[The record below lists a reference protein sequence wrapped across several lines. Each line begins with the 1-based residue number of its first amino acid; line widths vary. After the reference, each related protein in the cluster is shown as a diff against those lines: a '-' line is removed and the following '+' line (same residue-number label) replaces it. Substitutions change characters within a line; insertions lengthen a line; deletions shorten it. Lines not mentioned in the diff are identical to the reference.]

1 MKDRVSV
8 AVTGGIGSGKS
19 TVIKI
24 LKELN
29 YPVFSCDEISKELS
43 KKKEYLEKLNK
54 IFPSVFDVDGRLD
67 KKKLAELVFNDENL
81 LKKLNDFSHPIIME
95 KLQKKVRSVNGLVF
109 SEVPLLFEG
118 EFEKDFDFVIIVLR
132 DLSKRIESVC
142 ARDRLKNEQVLD
154 RIKRQFN
161 YEQLD
166 VKTLPKN
173 QFIVWNNKE
182 QEELKNSIKMILNKI
197 NS

>member
-1 MKDRVSV
+1 
-8 AVTGGIGSGKS
+8 
-19 TVIKI
+19 
-24 LKELN
+24 
-29 YPVFSCDEISKELS
+29 
-43 KKKEYLEKLNK
+43 
-54 IFPSVFDVDGRLD
+54 
-67 KKKLAELVFNDENL
+67 
-81 LKKLNDFSHPIIME
+81 ME

-109 SEVPLLFEG
+109 SEVPLLFDG

>member
-19 TVIKI
+19 TTIKI

-43 KKKEYLEKLNK
+43 QEKEYLDKLNK
-54 IFPSVFDVDGRLD
+54 IFPSVFDAEGRLD
-67 KKKLAELVFNDENL
+67 KIKLAQLVFNDENL

-95 KLQKKVRSVNGLVF
+95 KLQKRVRSVNGLVF

-118 EFEKDFDFVIIVLR
+118 KFENDFDFVIIVLR

-142 ARDRLKNEQVLD
+142 ARDCLKNEQVLD

-161 YEQLD
+161 YEKLD
-166 VKTLPKN
+166 LKTLPKN
-173 QFIVWNNKE
+173 QFFVWNNE
-182 QEELKNSIKMILNKI
+182 GEDNLKNSIKLILNKI